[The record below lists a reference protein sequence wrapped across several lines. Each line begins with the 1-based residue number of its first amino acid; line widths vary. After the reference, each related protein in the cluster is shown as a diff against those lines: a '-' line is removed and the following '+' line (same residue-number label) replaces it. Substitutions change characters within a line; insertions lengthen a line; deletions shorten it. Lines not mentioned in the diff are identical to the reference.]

1 MLSSKKPIM
10 TDSET
15 SGGKNRKT
23 FYLWRVLA
31 LLFVIALSLF
41 IFSIREDAAKLAILG
56 YPGVF
61 LIAFMAYATVVLPA
75 PGLAIIFTLGG
86 VLSNPLGVAIAAS
99 LGATAGEISGYLAGF
114 GGQVVAERF
123 DVYQKLTQWMQN
135 HGGITVYILS
145 AIPNPFFDI
154 AGMAAGALKMPIH
167 IFLFWCFLGQ
177 TTKMLIFSYLGSGF
191 LSRFFQ

>member
-1 MLSSKKPIM
+1 MNEPNPSLA
-10 TDSET
+10 
-15 SGGKNRKT
+15 KNRKT
-23 FYLWRVLA
+23 FYLWRLLA
-31 LLFVIALSLF
+31 LLFVLALSLY

-61 LIAFMAYATVVLPA
+61 LIAFMAYATVILPA

-114 GGQVVAERF
+114 GGQVVVERL
-123 DVYQKLTQWMQN
+123 DIYQKLTQWMQT
-135 HGGITVYILS
+135 HGGVTVYVLS
-145 AIPNPFFDI
+145 AIPNPFFDL
-154 AGMAAGALKMPIH
+154 AGMAAGALKMPLH

-177 TTKMLIFSYLGSGF
+177 TTKMLIFSFLGSGF

>member
-1 MLSSKKPIM
+1 M

-23 FYLWRVLA
+23 FYLWRILA
-31 LLFVIALSLF
+31 LVFVIALSLF

-123 DVYQKLTQWMQN
+123 DIYQKLTQWMQN

-177 TTKMLIFSYLGSGF
+177 TTKMLIFSYLGSGL

>member
-1 MLSSKKPIM
+1 MSDPPSTPVP
-10 TDSET
+10 
-15 SGGKNRKT
+15 NRKQ
-23 FYLWRVLA
+23 FYLWRILA
-31 LLFVIALSLF
+31 LLFVIALSVF

-86 VLSNPLGVAIAAS
+86 ILSNPLGVAIAAS

-114 GGQVVAERF
+114 GGQVVVARLEL
-123 DVYQKLTQWMQN
+123 YQKLTFWMQK
-135 HGGITVYILS
+135 HGPITVFVLS

-154 AGMAAGALKMPIH
+154 AGMTAGALKMPFH
-167 IFLFWCFLGQ
+167 IFFLWCLLGQ
-177 TTKMLIFSYLGSGF
+177 TVKMLIFAYLGSGF

>member
-1 MLSSKKPIM
+1 M

-15 SGGKNRKT
+15 SGGKHHKT
-23 FYLWRVLA
+23 FYLWRLLA
-31 LLFVIALSLF
+31 LLLVIALSLF

>member
-1 MLSSKKPIM
+1 MSDFTSS
-10 TDSET
+10 S
-15 SGGKNRKT
+15 SNNRKT

-41 IFSIREDAAKLAILG
+41 IFSIREDAAKLAFLG

-114 GGQVVAERF
+114 GGQVMVERF
-123 DVYQKLTQWMQN
+123 EVYQKLTQWMQK

-145 AIPNPFFDI
+145 AIPNPFFDV
-154 AGMAAGALKMPIH
+154 AGMAAGALKMPLH
-167 IFLFWCFLGQ
+167 IFFFWCFLGQ
-177 TTKMLIFSYLGSGF
+177 TTKMLIFSFLGSG
-191 LSRFFQ
+191 LLGRFFQ